1 MGSSPLC
8 ALVTSRGVLNRAW
21 GRQGTQNNPLRFHR
35 PKSAL
40 WLWNFLCC
48 SDADSDG
55 RFGFCGEIRSRAV
68 LGVLLRVEQKPTFD
82 ADPYLQS
89 AEVAGGGCAAA
100 RRTRRTAAAAWAMMR
115 PFATGPHQ
123 SNPVGPR
130 GNVGCRPRFW
140 RLIARGKAASVPNQ
154 PVIDATCTR
163 RRRAIS
169 AFMHMKTRF
178 APFDLQAAVLV
189 AAGCAVAC
197 CNGQGKARGV

>member
-1 MGSSPLC
+1 MGD
-8 ALVTSRGVLNRAW
+8 
-21 GRQGTQNNPLRFHR
+21 
-35 PKSAL
+35 
-40 WLWNFLCC
+40 
-48 SDADSDG
+48 DAPVCD
-55 RFGFCGEIRSRAV
+55 
-68 LGVLLRVEQKPTFD
+68 
-82 ADPYLQS
+82 
-89 AEVAGGGCAAA
+89 
-100 RRTRRTAAAAWAMMR
+100 WA
-115 PFATGPHQ
+115 P

-197 CNGQGKARGV
+197 CNGQGKTHGV